1 MNEERNGLYEN
12 MTMADFDKKIE
23 LKISEMSG
31 RASIKLPF

>member
-31 RASIKLPF
+31 RVSIKLPF

>member
-12 MTMADFDKKIE
+12 MTMADFDKKNE

-31 RASIKLPF
+31 RVSIKLPF